1 MDDIT
6 IREFQASDDTLRIY
20 KGDRLLFSSDRERL
34 LPLMEYIET
43 CTPYEKD
50 VTVLD
55 RVVGNAAALL
65 LERIFC
71 IETYSELGSNLA
83 EETLKKLGI
92 SYRFSRTVPYIEN
105 NRRDGLCPMEQL
117 SIDKTPEEFYQLLK
131 ERISDQQN

>member
-1 MDDIT
+1 VDDCI
-6 IREFQASDDTLRIY
+6 ISEFQTSADTLRVY
-20 KGDRLLFSSDRERL
+20 KGDKMLFSSGKERL

-65 LERIFC
+65 LKRIIC
-71 IETYSELGSNLA
+71 KETYSELGSKLA
-83 EETLKKLGI
+83 EETLKQLGI
-92 SYRFSRTVPYIEN
+92 GYHFSRTVPYIEN

-131 ERISDQQN
+131 ERISGQ